1 MAPRVRGRAL
11 ASGDVAA
18 PLDALSERN
27 GYSVGGIIA
36 RPGLSDSAE
45 VVGGPGLNLSECLR
59 QSSPRVGE
67 LVGHSRR
74 DLRVL
79 MALDKTIAFK
89 TP

>member
-11 ASGDVAA
+11 ASGDLAA
-18 PLDALSERN
+18 PLDALSGHN
-27 GYSVGGIIA
+27 GYSMGCVIA
-36 RPGLSDSAE
+36 RPGLTDSAE
-45 VVGGPGLNLSECLR
+45 VVGGPGLNLSERLR

-67 LVGHSRR
+67 LIGHSRR

>member
-11 ASGDVAA
+11 ASGDLAA

-27 GYSVGGIIA
+27 GYSVGGVITS
-36 RPGLSDSAE
+36 PCLSDSAE

-59 QSSPRVGE
+59 QSLPSVGE

-74 DLRVL
+74 DLWIL
-79 MALDKTIAFK
+79 MALKKSIAFK
-89 TP
+89 PP